1 MSGIANRAANSTVVV
16 PVDENEEGVSMVS
29 LLSIQRLKRGGTSD
43 GE

>member
-1 MSGIANRAANSTVVV
+1 MSGIANRVASSTVMVN
-16 PVDENEEGVSMVS
+16 VDEKEEGVSMVS